1 MLSRGILPYGGQNW
15 FDLRFSRQFFELRTS
30 FCTNLFLPSAVYAN
44 KIIIASLHS
53 LYWAKK
59 RNGRRTLIRTS
70 GDSTPNTGRL
80 LRHNPQGSEA
90 LSLSAATVIYWE
102 RKTTLGEEH
111 RGTLKGI
118 MSIAPGQFWKEN
130 IDFVFLRNAQQTYNL
145 VQLGVRQDSLTR
157 CDVEET
163 YK

>member
-1 MLSRGILPYGGQNW
+1 LLHVLEVTCQEWPEDFDPDKWRLDSEYRKDCYTTTPKAVKLFRYRLQRSYIGRG
-15 FDLRFSRQFFELRTS
+15 R
-30 FCTNLFLPSAVYAN
+30 
-44 KIIIASLHS
+44 
-53 LYWAKK
+53 
-59 RNGRRTLIRTS
+59 
-70 GDSTPNTGRL
+70 
-80 LRHNPQGSEA
+80 
-90 LSLSAATVIYWE
+90 
-102 RKTTLGEEH
+102 TLGEEH